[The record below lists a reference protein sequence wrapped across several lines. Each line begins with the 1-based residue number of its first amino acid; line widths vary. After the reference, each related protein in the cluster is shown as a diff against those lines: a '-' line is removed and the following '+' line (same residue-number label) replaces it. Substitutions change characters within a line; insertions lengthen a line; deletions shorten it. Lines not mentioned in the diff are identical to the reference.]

1 MNKQIKEQI
10 NKIDL
15 NLLKNGF
22 DEKIVWLNNQTNEI
36 NEKALINQ
44 LVLNKICNIQK
55 SLGNNTYTQNQKK
68 KEPFWNNISSKS
80 QEFNVHLA
88 FDNIKLIKGDSLGN
102 NSGLLTEQIKNI
114 VKFINLAENKETLLN
129 YSNLLNESLN
139 DEKLEKYISE
149 QLKYLDISKV
159 ISFSQYKN
167 KENFINDIKNIDKII
182 LKALNDGD
190 DKSFEKLDN
199 VLHQMIF
206 DTNGYYSGTK
216 QEFRLKE
223 VISQISNVIENNKL
237 NYKELDKLQLNK
249 IKKEFFNELLE
260 QVGES
265 KLKNLKFLSN
275 GDELKEIRDK
285 YVTELVE
292 KVLLCSKTKDL
303 NIKQEL
309 EVDIKQEIENLN
321 FKFLGA
327 FTSKLIASNI
337 KITKDIENIIGTPI
351 VEGINN
357 IKNIANK
364 AKYDLSG
371 IDISEQATILNR
383 AKTPG
388 AVSQEDAS
396 FAASVLH
403 TQQMALKQ
411 MKKNNDQIE
420 ID

>member
-1 MNKQIKEQI
+1 MNKEIKEQI
-10 NKIDL
+10 NKINL

-22 DEKIVWLNNQTNEI
+22 DEKIVWLNSQTNEVT
-36 NEKALINQ
+36 EKALINQ
-44 LVLNKICNIQK
+44 LVLNKICDIQK
-55 SLGNNTYTQNQKK
+55 SLGNNTYAQNQKK
-68 KEPFWNNISSKS
+68 KEPFWSNISSKS
-80 QEFNVHLA
+80 QEFNIHLA
-88 FDNIKLIKGDSLGN
+88 FDNIKLIKGESLGN

-114 VKFINLAENKETLLN
+114 VRFINLAENKELLLN
-129 YSNLLNESLN
+129 YSNVLNESLN
-139 DEKLEKYISE
+139 DETLQKYISE
-149 QLKYLDISKV
+149 NLKSLDVSNV
-159 ISFSQYKN
+159 VSFSQYKN
-167 KENFINDIKNIDKII
+167 KENFLNDLKNIDKII
-182 LKALNDGD
+182 VNALNNGD
-190 DKSFEKLDN
+190 DKSLEKLDN
-199 VLHQMIF
+199 VLQQMIF

-216 QEFRLKE
+216 QDFRLKE
-223 VISQISNVIENNKL
+223 VISKVSNVIENNNI
-237 NYKELDKLQLNK
+237 NYKELDKLHLNK
-249 IKKEFFNELLE
+249 IKKEFFSELLE
-260 QVGES
+260 QVGET

-285 YVTELVE
+285 YVSELVE

-303 NIKQEL
+303 NIKKEL
-309 EVDIKQEIENLN
+309 SINIQQEIENLN

-327 FTSKLIASNI
+327 FTSKLIDSNI

-351 VEGINN
+351 VEGINK
-357 IKNIANK
+357 IKNIADK
-364 AKYDLSG
+364 AKFDLSG

-411 MKKNNDQIE
+411 MKKSNEQIE